1 MIISVANQKGGVGK
15 TTTVINLSTYLARE
29 GRRVLVIDA
38 DPQANATSGFG
49 IDKHKVAKSTYDL
62 IINET
67 PLKDTIINTDIDNL
81 QIVPS
86 HIDLVAA
93 DLELV
98 SVISRETRL
107 RESLRDESGS
117 FDFIFIDCPPSLSLL
132 AINSMVAGDRI
143 LVPIQCE
150 YYALE
155 GVSQL
160 LNTVKRIKKYL
171 NPAIEVWRVLL
182 TMYDRRTS
190 LSQQVAE
197 EVRSYFP
204 GRVFSSIIPRSV
216 RLSEAPS
223 FGKPIAY
230 YAPES
235 KGAIAY
241 QELAQEVINLE

>member
-15 TTTVINLSTYLARE
+15 TTTVVNLSTYLARE
-29 GRRVLVIDA
+29 GKRVLVIDA

-49 IDKHKVAKSTYDL
+49 IDKLKVARSTYDL

-67 PLKDTIINTDIDNL
+67 PLKDAIINTDIDNL

-93 DLELV
+93 ELELV

-107 RESLRDESGS
+107 RESLKDESNN

-155 GVSQL
+155 GVSKL
-160 LNTVKRIKKYL
+160 LNTVKRIKKYI
-171 NPAIEVWRVLL
+171 NPAIEIWRVLL
-182 TMYDRRTS
+182 TMYDHRTS
-190 LSQQVAE
+190 LSRQVAE
-197 EVRSYFP
+197 EVKSYFP
-204 GRVFSSIIPRSV
+204 DRVFNSIIPRSV

-241 QELAQEVINLE
+241 QELAREVINLE

>member
-15 TTTVINLSTYLARE
+15 TTTVVNLSTYLARE
-29 GRRVLVIDA
+29 GKRVLVIDA

-49 IDKHKVAKSTYDL
+49 IDKHKMTKSTYDL
-62 IINET
+62 IVNET
-67 PLKDTIINTDIDNL
+67 PLKDTLINTDIDNL

-86 HIDLVAA
+86 HIDLVSAE
-93 DLELV
+93 LELV

-107 RESLRDESGS
+107 RESLKDEADS

-132 AINSMVAGDRI
+132 AINSIVAGDRI

-171 NPAIEVWRVLL
+171 NPAIEIWRVLL

-197 EVRSYFP
+197 EVKSYFP
-204 GRVFSSIIPRSV
+204 GRVFNSIIPRSV

-241 QELAQEVINLE
+241 QELAREVISLE